1 MRKKDDIVDS
11 WLVAEYQ
18 SGNRKAASLLVKR
31 WHPKLCKQAYGFV
44 KDMDVAKDVAQE
56 SWGVILKKLN
66 SLQDVNKF
74 GSWALTI
81 VTRKAIDWLRK
92 QKKEHQKRRNYD
104 TNIAT
109 ADDGVDEDTY
119 SARLTKLRN
128 VIRTLP
134 GDQRMVITLFYLE
147 EFGIAEIGEILGVS
161 TGTVKSR
168 LFYAR
173 EKLKE
178 TLKDRNDEK

>member
-1 MRKKDDIVDS
+1 MSDKSKIVDS

-18 SGNRKAASLLVKR
+18 SGNRKAASLLVRR
-31 WHPKLCKQAYGFV
+31 WHPKLCRQAFWYV
-44 KDMDVAKDVAQE
+44 KDDDIAKDVAQD
-56 SWGVILKKLN
+56 SWGIILRKLH

-81 VTRKAIDWLRK
+81 VTRRAIDLLRK
-92 QKKEHQKRRNYD
+92 RKRENQNRKDYD
-104 TNIAT
+104 DHTSIAGNST
-109 ADDGVDEDTY
+109 DEGAVTTKI
-119 SARLTKLRN
+119 TKLRKA
-128 VIRTLP
+128 ILELS
-134 GDQRMVITLFYLE
+134 DEHQMVITLFYLE
-147 EFGIAEIGEILGVS
+147 EFGIKEIGTILGVS

-178 TLKDRNDEK
+178 TLNTQKS